1 MELLDDSVTGEFQS
15 QHFLIKV
22 HSIYKLEKWMQCVHT
37 EVPALSFAE
46 PSQMLRIYKVGTGV
60 VRCLQ
65 KLKIKPKSSA
75 DDI

>member
-1 MELLDDSVTGEFQS
+1 
-15 QHFLIKV
+15 
-22 HSIYKLEKWMQCVHT
+22 MQCMHT

-46 PSQMLRIYKVGTGV
+46 PSQMLRIYKVGTEV

-75 DDI
+75 DDISGLFIRS